1 METLYNGYTL
11 DIPEGA
17 FPLSTD
23 SIALADFVRLP
34 KQAKVLDL
42 CSGCGTLGVLLCAA
56 DSGCTVTGVEID
68 PASHEGALKNIADNA
83 LSSRMYSICDDVA
96 GISRH
101 FKPGSFDVCVCNP
114 PYFSAGPQSKAVPF
128 ARREDH
134 CSLNTL
140 LESAGWALRYGGDLF
155 LVHRPERLGEICAI
169 AANHNMQ
176 AKRIS
181 LLRHTPQSSISL
193 ILLQLRK
200 GGKPGLIWEETLLH
214 NTDGTPTADYCR
226 LYHI

>member
-11 DIPEGA
+11 DVPRGA

-56 DSGCTVTGVEID
+56 DKGCAVTGVEID
-68 PASHEGALKNIADNA
+68 PASHEGALKNIEDNA
-83 LSSRMYSICDDVA
+83 LSSRLFSICDDIA
-96 GISRH
+96 NISRY
-101 FKPGSFDVCVCNP
+101 FAPGSFDVCVCNP
-114 PYFSAGPQSKAVPF
+114 PYFSAGPQSKNVPF

-134 CSLNTL
+134 CPLDIL
-140 LESAGWALRYGGDLF
+140 LEKAGWALRYGGDLF
-155 LVHRPERLGEICAI
+155 LVHRPERLGEICAV
-169 AANHNMQ
+169 AANYNMQ
-176 AKRIS
+176 AKRLC
-181 LLRHTPQSSISL
+181 LLRHSPQSGVSL

-200 GGKPGLIWEETLLH
+200 GGKPGLVWEELLLH
-214 NTDGTPTADYCR
+214 NADGTPTADYCR